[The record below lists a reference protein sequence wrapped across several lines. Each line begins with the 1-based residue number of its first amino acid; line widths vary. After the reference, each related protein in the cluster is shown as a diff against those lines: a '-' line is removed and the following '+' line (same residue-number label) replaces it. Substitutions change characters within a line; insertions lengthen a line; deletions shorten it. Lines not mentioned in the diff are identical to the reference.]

1 MGGAADSCGTVSRGF
16 QPPPAPQLA
25 TRRYERRFANVGL
38 REALMPAGGCLMPRG
53 VGRFPLNLREHWI
66 PKLLSDGLTDR
77 VLVEIVTGEDAVSFA
92 ADTRADS
99 SAICVG
105 GSRWDPRA
113 IP

>member
-53 VGRFPLNLREHWI
+53 VGRFPLNLREHSMPI
-66 PKLLSDGLTDR
+66 FIGFPQALGDGADR
-77 VLVEIVTGEDAVSFA
+77 SCA
-92 ADTRADS
+92 
-99 SAICVG
+99 C
-105 GSRWDPRA
+105 
-113 IP
+113 